1 MATNDA
7 NQPKLGRQ
15 LALQVVHTLRAN
27 IDYTM
32 NGGIV
37 GILPAGA
44 FVVDGAVHVITG
56 FDDTTADDI
65 DVGVGTIGDD
75 EFCSAV
81 DANAAATVLFSAEDL
96 ATTNRYSASERTV
109 TWDYTTAA
117 TGDGSAGS
125 AVITLWYVCDNG

>member
-7 NQPKLGRQ
+7 NQPRLGRQ
-15 LALQVVHTLRAN
+15 LALQAVHVLRAD

-44 FVVDGAVHVITG
+44 FVIDGAVHVTTG
-56 FDDTTADDI
+56 FNDTTGDDI

-75 EFCSAV
+75 EFVSAA

-96 ATTNRYSASERTV
+96 ATGNRYSASERTV
-109 TWDYTTAA
+109 TWAYTTAA
-117 TGDGSAGS
+117 TGDGTAGAGS
-125 AVITLWYVCDNG
+125 ILVWYAVDN